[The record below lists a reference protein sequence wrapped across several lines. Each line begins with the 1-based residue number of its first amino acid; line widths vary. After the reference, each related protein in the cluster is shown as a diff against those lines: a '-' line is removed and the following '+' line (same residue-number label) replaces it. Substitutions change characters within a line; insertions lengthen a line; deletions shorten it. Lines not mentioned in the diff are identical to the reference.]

1 MTSCWMASL
10 GFVYGLLLGNCEYQ
24 TDRKI
29 YDQSEI
35 AVCLRSTSTT
45 STPTPRFE
53 PGPQCQLTMYQQAEI
68 EYAEFLTSSLL
79 ASTSF
84 KQKAYYTLLKVIHRD
99 VVGKRCCFLV
109 PNWAMWA
116 EKLDRGKT
124 GNKSN
129 KEVCSSTRGL
139 QSTWVHIKQTTLHWR
154 FLVKKTVRFHI
165 DLPTSRAKI
174 FSPARSASGRFF
186 VFLRQK
192 WARERKLVPT
202 TGTGNVKRR
211 TLRKSRF
218 HIA

>member
-1 MTSCWMASL
+1 MTQQLDDGRLKPSKTTCFWREIVAAANSLRPRETKREWSSSFSLAENPKCTMTSCWMASL
-10 GFVYGLLLGNCEYQ
+10 GFVYGLLLGNCGYQ

-79 ASTSF
+79 APTSF

-124 GNKSN
+124 GNEK
-129 KEVCSSTRGL
+129 
-139 QSTWVHIKQTTLHWR
+139 
-154 FLVKKTVRFHI
+154 
-165 DLPTSRAKI
+165 
-174 FSPARSASGRFF
+174 
-186 VFLRQK
+186 
-192 WARERKLVPT
+192 
-202 TGTGNVKRR
+202 
-211 TLRKSRF
+211 
-218 HIA
+218 